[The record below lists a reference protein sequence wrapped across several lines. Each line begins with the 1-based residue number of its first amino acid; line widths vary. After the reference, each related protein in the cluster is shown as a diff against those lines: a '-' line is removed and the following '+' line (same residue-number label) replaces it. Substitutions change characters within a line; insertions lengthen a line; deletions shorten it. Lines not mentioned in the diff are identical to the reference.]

1 MQIAKRFT
9 RCKYESVLV
18 YSLNYIK
25 NTMMNCYSTET
36 NLENIVCIID
46 QTISLNLRKTAKI
59 KTGRATR
66 GKQSLHQEKMR
77 TVHQCCLVF

>member
-1 MQIAKRFT
+1 MLIVKRFT
-9 RCKYESVLV
+9 RCKYESVKN
-18 YSLNYIK
+18 YWSNYIK
-25 NTMMNCYSTET
+25 NIMMNCYSTET

-46 QTISLNLRKTAKI
+46 QTISLNLRKTAKT

-66 GKQSLHQEKMR
+66 GKQSRRQEKMR

>member
-1 MQIAKRFT
+1 MQTAKRFT
-9 RCKYESVLV
+9 RYKYESVQV

-36 NLENIVCIID
+36 NLENIACIID
-46 QTISLNLRKTAKI
+46 QTISLNLRKTAKT

-66 GKQSLHQEKMR
+66 GKQSRRQEKMR